1 MKYHVGVTTTSTQY
15 KTLSQGSSMLDNTQA
30 FVSDNKLS
38 ATIGIELM
46 SSVVGVMGAN

>member
-1 MKYHVGVTTTSTQY
+1 MMRCEVSCWSHHYTVKDFVPGVIY
-15 KTLSQGSSMLDNTQA
+15 VTQA
-30 FVSDNKLS
+30 FVSDDKLS